1 MEAKLWK
8 DMTPE
13 EKGALLLAH
22 HEGKEIE
29 FFASH
34 NAWQGCEGSP
44 SWISYYAYRV
54 KPVPVREP
62 WKYQHAGNGRWYYP
76 TGEGYWAPI
85 AGQGMGLYPR
95 KLNED
100 YLIGYKKQGPFKKED
115 TLKITLHFVDGVAQA
130 DASVEVL

>member
-54 KPVPVREP
+54 KPDPVRETLVVYGGTF
-62 WKYQHAGNGRWYYP
+62 WGGW
-76 TGEGYWAPI
+76 TF
-85 AGQGMGLYPR
+85 
-95 KLNED
+95 
-100 YLIGYKKQGPFKKED
+100 GPVQMEKD
-115 TLKITLHFVDGVAQA
+115 THKITLHFVDGVAQA